1 MSQVQVA
8 ASNENDDMPHYVL
21 SVKRGDG
28 DYWYDESA
36 RPIVSIHHFSTKK
49 QAERFCRSQYIQVIE
64 NEVDSD
70 DIANLSAYFTE
81 TGKLKRNMRFDLKK
95 LEEIFDYITD
105 DASGKWQRWFEIHP
119 YVELDEA
126 ENDVCFDHS
135 VESDD
140 DGS

>member
-1 MSQVQVA
+1 MNQVPVA
-8 ASNENDDMPHYVL
+8 VNNENGDTPHYVQ

-28 DYWYDESA
+28 DWYDESE
-36 RPIVSIHHFSTKK
+36 RPLVSIHHFSTKK
-49 QAERFCRSQYIQVIE
+49 QAERFCRDQYIQVIE
-64 NEVDSD
+64 NEADVD
-70 DIANLSAYFTE
+70 DIAILSAYFTE
-81 TGKLKRNMRFDLKK
+81 AGKLKRNIRFDLKK
-95 LEEIFDYITD
+95 LEDILDYITD

-140 DGS
+140 DGGS